1 MSLIIYFNFYHIQQK
16 LKIKFSILLITNIQI
31 IPTIM
36 SLKDLSNMTMEELHE
51 EARIND
57 IDLEKELNRPSLEI
71 PQLSDCIIKYT
82 PMSAEED
89 EEYFKQ
95 GQQRAKNYKPTVK
108 LEITKGGYWN
118 FVPISSNKS
127 SDDSSDQ

>member
-71 PQLSDCIIKYT
+71 PQLSDCIIEYT
-82 PMSAEED
+82 PMSTEEE

-95 GQQRAKNYKPTVK
+95 ARENAKNYKPTMKV
-108 LEITKGGYWN
+108 ETTKDGFWN